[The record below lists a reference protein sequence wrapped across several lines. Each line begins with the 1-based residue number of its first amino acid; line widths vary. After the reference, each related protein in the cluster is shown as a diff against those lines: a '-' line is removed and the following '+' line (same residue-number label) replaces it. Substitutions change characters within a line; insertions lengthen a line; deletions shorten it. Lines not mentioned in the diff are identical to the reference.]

1 MNDDELINQ
10 VYRKIEREK
19 VLINAANNMRQSSNP
34 QVQQSLDSQIRES
47 RKGID
52 YLEERM
58 RELQMRRMEAMGSGG
73 NGGPVPPTHGAS
85 SPNQRGSRN
94 AQIQGPPIA
103 PIRTSGAGSS
113 GDEGDYGDPGN
124 GGYMNDMSGGHGMMP
139 PRAPFGPP
147 GPGSTMPKSRPNFT
161 KLGSFHQQQA
171 RTCKSNYVF
180 RPHKVRYA
188 LPGTSHSVDA
198 IPAGVQTKRGETIQR
213 WRGKNG
219 QTLFG

>member
-52 YLEERM
+52 YLEEKM
-58 RELQMRRMEAMGSGG
+58 RELQMRRMEAMGSGS
-73 NGGPVPPTHGAS
+73 NGGPQPPTHGGL
-85 SPNQRGSRN
+85 SPQQRGARN
-94 AQIQGPPIA
+94 AQRPGGPTPPSRDGGA
-103 PIRTSGAGSS
+103 SFGQDSGG
-113 GDEGDYGDPGN
+113 YGDPGN

-147 GPGSTMPKSRPNFT
+147 GPGSTMPKSRPNYT
-161 KLGSFHQQQA
+161 KLGLWK
-171 RTCKSNYVF
+171 R
-180 RPHKVRYA
+180 VR
-188 LPGTSHSVDA
+188 
-198 IPAGVQTKRGETIQR
+198 
-213 WRGKNG
+213 
-219 QTLFG
+219 

>member
-58 RELQMRRMEAMGSGG
+58 RELQMRRMEAQSGSGS
-73 NGGPVPPTHGAS
+73 NGGPIPPAHG
-85 SPNQRGSRN
+85 SPQQRN
-94 AQIQGPPIA
+94 ARIAARQGQGPPA
-103 PIRTSGAGSS
+103 PPPNDG
-113 GDEGDYGDPGN
+113 GDYQDPGN
-124 GGYMNDMSGGHGMMP
+124 GAYINDNDMNGGHGMMP

-147 GPGSTMPKSRPNFT
+147 GPGSAMPKSRPNYT
-161 KLGSFHQQQA
+161 KLGG
-171 RTCKSNYVF
+171 Y
-180 RPHKVRYA
+180 P
-188 LPGTSHSVDA
+188 DA
-198 IPAGVQTKRGETIQR
+198 S
-213 WRGKNG
+213 
-219 QTLFG
+219 

>member
-52 YLEERM
+52 YLEEKM
-58 RELQMRRMEAMGSGG
+58 RELQMRRMEAMGSGS
-73 NGGPVPPTHGAS
+73 NGGPQPPAHGAS
-85 SPNQRGSRN
+85 SSQQRGARN
-94 AQIQGPPIA
+94 AQRSAGPTP
-103 PIRTSGAGSS
+103 PPRDTGAGFGQDS
-113 GDEGDYGDPGN
+113 GDYGDPGK

-147 GPGSTMPKSRPNFT
+147 GPGSTMPKSRPNYT
-161 KLGSFHQQQA
+161 KLGRWMKIQWF
-171 RTCKSNYVF
+171 NI
-180 RPHKVRYA
+180 
-188 LPGTSHSVDA
+188 VD
-198 IPAGVQTKRGETIQR
+198 
-213 WRGKNG
+213 
-219 QTLFG
+219 

>member
-1 MNDDELINQ
+1 MNDDDLINQ

-58 RELQMRRMEAMGSGG
+58 RELQMRRMEAMGGAG
-73 NGGPVPPTHGAS
+73 TNGGPTPPAHG
-85 SPNQRGSRN
+85 SPQQRN
-94 AQIQGPPIA
+94 ARKA
-103 PIRTSGAGSS
+103 PSPRDPGG
-113 GDEGDYGDPGN
+113 GYPNEEGDYGDPGN

-147 GPGSTMPKSRPNFT
+147 GPGSTMPKTRPNYT
-161 KLGSFHQQQA
+161 KLG
-171 RTCKSNYVF
+171 
-180 RPHKVRYA
+180 
-188 LPGTSHSVDA
+188 G
-198 IPAGVQTKRGETIQR
+198 
-213 WRGKNG
+213 
-219 QTLFG
+219 